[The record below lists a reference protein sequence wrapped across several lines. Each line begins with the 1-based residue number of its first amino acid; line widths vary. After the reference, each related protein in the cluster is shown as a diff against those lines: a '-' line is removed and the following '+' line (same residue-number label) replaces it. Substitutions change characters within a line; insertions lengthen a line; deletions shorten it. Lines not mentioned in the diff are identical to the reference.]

1 MDSCQASVA
10 SVAECLNN
18 NYNKK
23 SFFSNQTNMM
33 ITLLCIGIITFLFF
47 TTFNFKKLIFSS
59 KDLALIFLLFA
70 FLFYVNGYEKTFIL
84 SVALFLVFYFVPTN
98 KLDNFYQK
106 YLEPYVSRFVN
117 PRKEN
122 KTKESKETK
131 ESFKN
136 PENKEQTDV
145 DDDSSESSSSSNED
159 NYEITIDDPVTST
172 TIQEE
177 VDDENV
183 VMDISK
189 RDNER
194 SEVNVDAL
202 LTQLQN
208 EYLNK

>member
-84 SVALFLVFYFVPTN
+84 SGALFLVFYFVPTN

-106 YLEPYVSRFVN
+106 YLESYVSRFVN
-117 PRKEN
+117 PRKESKTN
-122 KTKESKETK
+122 KTK

-136 PENKEQTDV
+136 QESKEQTEV

-172 TIQEE
+172 TIQDE
-177 VDDENV
+177 VDEENV
-183 VMDISK
+183 VMDITK
-189 RDNER
+189 KDN
-194 SEVNVDAL
+194 EVNVDAL
-202 LTQLQN
+202 LTQLQS